1 MKNKFNLV
9 KYEGNEYH
17 GYAVIENSEHKCN
30 AVYFNPDDVYEFC
43 ENNNVDYYDDFET
56 GLIGEINSSNYE
68 PFFEE
73 WYDRIELP
81 DIYSDEHIFSAQ
93 QGDNEYLIRLGDY
106 DGEWSVLKPMEPYTD
121 DEILEILCK
130 YDSRDI
136 NPHKVIQQFNID
148 IDALEDEGYKDEII
162 NLLNSREKE

>member
-17 GYAVIENSEHKCN
+17 GYAVIDNSEHKCN
-30 AVYFNPDDVYEFC
+30 AVYVDPDEVYDFC
-43 ENNNVDYYDDFET
+43 ENNDLDYDDFET
-56 GLIGEINSSNYE
+56 ALIEIINSSNHKS
-68 PFFEE
+68 FLEE

-81 DIYSDEHIFSAQ
+81 DIYSDEHIFSVQ
-93 QGDNEYLIRLGDY
+93 QGDNEYLIHFC
-106 DGEWSVLKPMEPYTD
+106 DGEWRVLKPIGPYTD
-121 DEILEILCK
+121 DEISEILCK

-136 NPHKVIQQFNID
+136 NPQKVIKQFNID

>member
-30 AVYFNPDDVYEFC
+30 AVYFDPDEVYDFC
-43 ENNNVDYYDDFET
+43 ENNDLDYDDLET
-56 GLIGEINSSNYE
+56 ALIEIINSSNYT

-81 DIYSDEHIFSAQ
+81 DIYSDEHIFSVQ
-93 QGDNEYLIRLGDY
+93 QGDNEYLIHFY
-106 DGEWSVLKPMEPYTD
+106 DGEWRFLKPIEPYTD

-136 NPHKVIQQFNID
+136 NPHKVIKQFNID

-162 NLLNSREKE
+162 DLLNSREKE